1 MKKINFSSSKISKAL
16 SGKGFYVALCLSVVA
31 VGTAAYVAYSSTVS
45 KLTKDPQLSFPDT
58 TSPSAS
64 EWNFGQVNKPEDDV
78 PMDAETDGTEVA
90 AQPFVMPLNGEI
102 INPYSYGELVK
113 CSTTGVWKTH
123 DGVDIKGDLGA
134 EIKSMT
140 GGTVTQIYEDPLWG
154 VCIIIDHGNGY
165 EGHYYNLNKVLP
177 VKVGDTVSAGTII
190 GAIGDTA
197 EIELA
202 EPSHLHFGLK
212 LNGNWTDPIMTINPG
227 K

>member
-1 MKKINFSSSKISKAL
+1 MKKINFSTSKIAKAL
-16 SGKGFYVALCLSVVA
+16 TGKGFYVALCLSVVA
-31 VGTAAYVAYSSTVS
+31 VGTAAYVAYSATVT
-45 KLTKDPQLSFPDT
+45 KLTKE
-58 TSPSAS
+58 PSISLPEANNPAVTD
-64 EWNFGQVNKPEDDV
+64 WDFGQVNKPQEDV
-78 PMDAETDGTEVA
+78 PMDAVPDNAEVA

-113 CSTTGVWKTH
+113 CSTTGIWKTH

-134 EIKSMT
+134 EVKSMT

-154 VCIIIDHGNGY
+154 VCIVIDHGNGY

-177 VKVGDTVSAGTII
+177 VKVGDTVSAGTVI

-197 EIELA
+197 EVELA

-212 LNGNWTDPIMTINPG
+212 LSGKWVDPIMTISPG